1 MRKCSEA
8 VLLPWW
14 LIEIEES
21 SRYSPVI
28 DTCLQESND
37 FKLTQIWSLE
47 LFYWTKMIFHR
58 CWAGGVALTD
68 YKLCVTNIL
77 GLNCTLHPGHI
88 TPLEKSFGW
97 KKTLQGLCPLLLFI
111 IYIFRTICVYI
122 LRKQF
127 ASFCPVLQKMPIY
140 LFSSVVSFP
149 GKKITSGYLYMPS
162 AVNNSQKILQFMYYE
177 SDKL

>member
-1 MRKCSEA
+1 MISALLNKINTLTTERLIFTFTSSGHGKC
-8 VLLPWW
+8 PK
-14 LIEIEES
+14 
-21 SRYSPVI
+21 YVI
-28 DTCLQESND
+28 CR
-37 FKLTQIWSLE
+37 LTLTS
-47 LFYWTKMIFHR
+47 IFEF
-58 CWAGGVALTD
+58 
-68 YKLCVTNIL
+68 
-77 GLNCTLHPGHI
+77 P
-88 TPLEKSFGW
+88 
-97 KKTLQGLCPLLLFI
+97 PLLLFI

-162 AVNNSQKILQFMYYE
+162 AVNNSQKILQFMYCE